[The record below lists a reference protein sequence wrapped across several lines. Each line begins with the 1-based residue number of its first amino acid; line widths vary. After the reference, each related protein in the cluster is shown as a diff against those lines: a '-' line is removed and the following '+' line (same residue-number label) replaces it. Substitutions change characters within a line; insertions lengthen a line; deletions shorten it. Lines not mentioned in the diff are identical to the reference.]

1 MRLIKP
7 FLAVCLIF
15 AASMALGADEAAVR
29 VEPSNLQG
37 PRTLQQQTQTAV
49 IRDYLEA
56 WQSFQAAL
64 EQNRAGLLDADFVG
78 TAKDKLT
85 STIQEQAK
93 LGIHIRYEDRAHDV
107 KIIFYSPDGLSV
119 QLIDKVDY
127 DVQVVDHDKVQAS
140 EPVSARYIVVLTP
153 SEVRW
158 RVRVFQAARD

>member
-1 MRLIKP
+1 MKP

-15 AASMALGADEAAVR
+15 AASTALGADEAAVR

-56 WQSFQAAL
+56 WQSFRAAL
-64 EQNRAGLLDADFVG
+64 EQNRAGLLDSDFVG

-85 STIQEQAK
+85 GTIQEQAK

>member
-15 AASMALGADEAAVR
+15 AASTALGADEAAVR
-29 VEPSNLQG
+29 IEPSNLQG

-56 WQSFQAAL
+56 WQSFRTAL
-64 EQNRAGLLDADFVG
+64 EQNRASLLDSDFVG
-78 TAKDKLT
+78 TAKGKLT
-85 STIQEQAK
+85 DTIQEQAK

-158 RVRVFQAARD
+158 RVRVFQAALD

>member
-1 MRLIKP
+1 MRLMKP

-15 AASMALGADEAAVR
+15 AASTALGADEAAVR

-56 WQSFQAAL
+56 WQSFRAAL
-64 EQNRAGLLDADFVG
+64 EQNHASLLDSDFVG

-85 STIQEQAK
+85 GTIQEQAK